1 MPLGDEV
8 TVGLVDA
15 KPISNS
21 TSKRKRK
28 SSLSGMNISEN
39 SLRRP
44 GEQVEMVGCE
54 EAPHNRSP
62 ERMQDK
68 DEIACELLEA
78 TTIPSRLLPGPVLSS
93 KKRKLILHID
103 LNNTILVSDAITK
116 QDPGAALNYYL
127 STVTWGKLSH
137 TGEWQWVSEFP
148 SLHPPCQDAVSF
160 YSQYGR
166 NTKFI
171 ETSWGRTFRDLHRH
185 HLKLLEWQGQP
196 HPQLS
201 IKDEQARHY
210 NLVLPS
216 FFCLLES
223 LHREGREFAVIFR
236 TFGTDLPRVL
246 QAVSCALEGQHPG
259 FPALGGISL
268 PVDLRL
274 GKIRCS
280 KKKVVLSHGAEQL
293 SSDNGCRKMYAYF
306 SSREGISGFQDHFEW
321 WAKNN
326 YSSQGGKPIWVDPQD
341 SRVQHICI
349 DDNIRLTDS
358 DTIVHPQVFL
368 GQGSDSPRT
377 IPTSELYDICLVQT
391 DLLEAIADV
400 NYFCHC
406 IKRCEE
412 NYESYLSRVEACI

>member
-1 MPLGDEV
+1 MEKDNLSLRGTLRPEQMPLRDEV

-39 SLRRP
+39 SLRSS
-44 GEQVEMVGCE
+44 GEQVEMVGCAE
-54 EAPHNRSP
+54 GPHDWSP

-68 DEIACELLEA
+68 DEIACELLGA
-78 TTIPSRLLPGPVLSS
+78 TTIPILSP

-116 QDPGAALNYYL
+116 QDPSAALNYYL

-137 TGEWQWVSEFP
+137 TG
-148 SLHPPCQDAVSF
+148 AVSF
-160 YSQYGR
+160 YSHTQHQIHRDVLGEEVPGPSQAPLEAAR
-166 NTKFI
+166 VAGSASPSALHQRRTGQTIPLACI
-171 ETSWGRTFRDLHRH
+171 EKGGVC
-185 HLKLLEWQGQP
+185 HL
-196 HPQLS
+196 
-201 IKDEQARHY
+201 
-210 NLVLPS
+210 
-216 FFCLLES
+216 
-223 LHREGREFAVIFR
+223 R

-280 KKKVVLSHGAEQL
+280 KKKVVLNHGAEQL

-368 GQGSDSPRT
+368 GQGNDSPRT

-412 NYESYLSRVEACI
+412 NYESYLSRVEACT